1 LDALDREILSI
12 LSEDGRATMTQI
24 ASKVGLSLSACHR
37 RFRELE
43 STGAIR
49 GFRAELDLEQLGAGF
64 SALVF
69 VTMSASHAGV
79 VGEFEERVALI
90 PEVLEAKRLF
100 GDPDYQLTIA
110 TASQAAFLDL
120 YDSRLLPLPGVQRMT
135 STLIMKTVVA
145 ARPPL

>member
-1 LDALDREILSI
+1 
-12 LSEDGRATMTQI
+12 
-24 ASKVGLSLSACHR
+24 
-37 RFRELE
+37 
-43 STGAIR
+43 
-49 GFRAELDLEQLGAGF
+49 
-64 SALVF
+64 
-69 VTMSASHAGV
+69 